1 MILKVPSSPN
11 HSTILC
17 SSKPFCTQFLLSL
30 AHHAQKSWYLSYNVS
45 PPAMKTFNLVRGW
58 HYSGLRWHFPKEA
71 HGFTFPAPSRPL
83 LFFSC
88 VFFSS
93 CKWKLNWSVITQ
105 VPFLPFRGR
114 YWESFTAVRFLT
126 YPPKFIRKH
135 TNYSEIT
142 SNSLLKFL
150 PPRQLETT
158 WFPKSPL
165 EWNFFP
171 SILSKALT
179 IYHYDQQ
186 CYSALLSPELSNNDN
201 YEK

>member
-135 TNYSEIT
+135 HKLFWNHFKLLIEIPAPQAARDHLI
-142 SNSLLKFL
+142 SQEPSWMK
-150 PPRQLETT
+150 
-158 WFPKSPL
+158 
-165 EWNFFP
+165 FFP
-171 SILSKALT
+171 LYCKQSP
-179 IYHYDQQ
+179 HYLLLWP
-186 CYSALLSPELSNNDN
+186 AVLLSTSFSWTF
-201 YEK
+201 